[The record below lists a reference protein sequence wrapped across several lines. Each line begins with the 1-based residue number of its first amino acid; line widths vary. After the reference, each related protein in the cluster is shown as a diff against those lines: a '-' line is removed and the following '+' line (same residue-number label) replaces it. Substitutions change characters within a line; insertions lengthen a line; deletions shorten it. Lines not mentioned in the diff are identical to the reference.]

1 VGGVPFSIAQDVNGN
16 NMWAGIVAGPPF
28 PTSLDIPVNVFGVT
42 SAYMLMDSFF
52 GACGSTIGSVEF
64 KGSGGADVTFNLV
77 EGANI
82 RDHFVGGFCNT
93 IAAGTPTIDFGGD
106 VHLDRQTFSLP
117 SAFQSQTLT
126 HIIVTDFGLGGQG
139 EPFITSVTVSTGV
152 PEPAT
157 LFLIGAGLAGL
168 AGTTWR
174 RHRRK

>member
-16 NMWAGIVAGPPF
+16 NMWAGIVAGPPL

-126 HIIVTDFGLGGQG
+126 HIIVTDFGLGGG
-139 EPFITSVTVSTGV
+139 RASRSLP
-152 PEPAT
+152 P
-157 LFLIGAGLAGL
+157 
-168 AGTTWR
+168 
-174 RHRRK
+174 

>member
-1 VGGVPFSIAQDVNGN
+1 VSLLLIALCAATAHERN
-16 NMWAGIVAGPPF
+16 
-28 PTSLDIPVNVFGVT
+28 
-42 SAYMLMDSFF
+42 
-52 GACGSTIGSVEF
+52 
-64 KGSGGADVTFNLV
+64 
-77 EGANI
+77 
-82 RDHFVGGFCNT
+82 GGFCNT

-157 LFLIGAGLAGL
+157 LFLIGAGLVGL